1 MIFSRIFCIFEKNFT
16 MSDLRQISIRLSV
29 YERLKEYCSLNKLKI
44 SDVASDSI
52 HETLMN
58 LMYGDIPFGTI
69 SSPMNEREEKEVEM
83 EVVHI
88 QEVMEEKKPE
98 EEVIEEA
105 KIEKEENLEVVN
117 STPNTVRRRG
127 KRTLK

>member
-1 MIFSRIFCIFEKNFT
+1 MA
-16 MSDLRQISIRLSV
+16 DLKQISIRLSV

-69 SSPMNEREEKEVEM
+69 STQRNEQEEEEM
-83 EVVHI
+83 EVIHI
-88 QEVMEEKKPE
+88 EEVTEEEDKPDV
-98 EEVIEEA
+98 EVIEEV
-105 KIEKEENLEVVN
+105 KIEKEENLKVEN
-117 STPNTVRRRG
+117 SVPNTVRRRG